1 MVAASAGSKISSQR
15 ARSDSDLLE
24 RYACANIGTTFHP
37 CGTCR
42 MGDEMDLY
50 SVVTPTGK
58 VIGVSGLYI
67 ADACVMPEITNTNT
81 NIPTIMI
88 GEKVADLILNSLPQ

>member
-1 MVAASAGSKISSQR
+1 
-15 ARSDSDLLE
+15 
-24 RYACANIGTTFHP
+24 
-37 CGTCR
+37 